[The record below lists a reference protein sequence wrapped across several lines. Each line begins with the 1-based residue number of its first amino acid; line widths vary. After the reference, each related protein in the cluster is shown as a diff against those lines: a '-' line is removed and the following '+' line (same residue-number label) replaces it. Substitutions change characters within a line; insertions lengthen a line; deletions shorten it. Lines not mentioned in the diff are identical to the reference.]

1 MDAKRV
7 FIHLIRAGRD
17 ALHIEKT
24 LNEIGYKGTP
34 YYNLHGEIADAVY
47 EMLGEETDTF
57 DQSETYAAM
66 NDIYTT
72 DEICAERLAEIYETQ
87 SEQKVP
93 AVSEYIREMI
103 EEAAT
108 ERGTDYDTMVNVIL
122 SEWVLGRMRFAGM
135 KTR

>member
-66 NDIYTT
+66 HDIYTT
-72 DEICAERLAEIYETQ
+72 DEICAEQLAERMQENWTAIPETAREVITETAEELGI
-87 SEQKVP
+87 SFDNM
-93 AVSEYIREMI
+93 VSL
-103 EEAAT
+103 
-108 ERGTDYDTMVNVIL
+108 IL
-122 SEWVLGRMRFAGM
+122 SEWAMRQVRIASM
-135 KTR
+135 IK